1 MKATLFGVPG
11 SHPALAAEL
20 MLERKGIEV
29 RRIDLV
35 AGVHRGVVR
44 AAGFPRMTVPA
55 VKLDGARFQGTL
67 AIARAL
73 DALVPE
79 PPLLPRDPEQRAAV
93 ERAESWADEVLQP
106 VPRRLVWAA
115 LKRDHSDMQLY
126 LEGARLGIP
135 TSLAATMGA
144 PVIQLAA
151 RLNHA
156 SDEAVRRDLKALPG
170 LIERVDALLSEGVIG
185 GEEPN
190 VADYQ
195 VATSVRLLQ
204 TLDDLRPL
212 IDGAPGRRRP
222 RRAGRAALPGPYAA
236 RVPARVAALTPLRAR
251 ARRRLTPV
259 DRGLFLGDG
268 PTCR

>member
-11 SHPALAAEL
+11 SHPSLAAEL

-156 SDEAVRRDLKALPG
+156 GDDAIQRDLKALPG
-170 LIERVDALLSEGVIG
+170 LIERIDALLSEGVIG
-185 GEEPN
+185 GEQPN

-204 TLDDLRPL
+204 TLDDVRPL
-212 IDGAPGRRRP
+212 IDAH
-222 RRAGRAALPGPYAA
+222 
-236 RVPARVAALTPLRAR
+236 PAVAAHAERVVPHYPGHTPPVFPHEWLPSRRFAR
-251 ARRRLTPV
+251 EPATAA
-259 DRGLFLGDG
+259 G
-268 PTCR
+268 